1 MCLLAKPHFSCKC
14 HATVKK
20 EKKKGTGME
29 AEKINKGGTVE
40 NKRKNLNLN
49 LTIFFFLSRSPL
61 LS

>member
-1 MCLLAKPHFSCKC
+1 LAKPHFSCKY

-20 EKKKGTGME
+20 KGKTKGTGME

-40 NKRKNLNLN
+40 NKRKNLI